1 MRAAGTTHG
10 GGKSDDA
17 VDDAAT
23 RNPHTIRNRREK
35 ARASMNQ
42 STNGVRDAACP
53 LGTRGRTRLVRLV
66 RGRGGGGES
75 DRSLAEPRVVVP
87 DEGQRRLGH
96 ERHLRDAACPIST
109 G

>member
-53 LGTRGRTRLVRLV
+53 LSTRGSAASGTSGTPRASS
-66 RGRGGGGES
+66 GRAES
-75 DRSLAEPRVVVP
+75 RSSAFCTWAEAEIEFQNIVGFQKP
-87 DEGQRRLGH
+87 
-96 ERHLRDAACPIST
+96 C
-109 G
+109 